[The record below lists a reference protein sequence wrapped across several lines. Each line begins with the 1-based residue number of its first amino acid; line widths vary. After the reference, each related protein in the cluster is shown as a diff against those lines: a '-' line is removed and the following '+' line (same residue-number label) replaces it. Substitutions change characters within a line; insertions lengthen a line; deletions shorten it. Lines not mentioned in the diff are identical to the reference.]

1 MLLQDENIEE
11 MNLEKAVE
19 LLKGKDVKRRG
30 RKSLLVLAAEE
41 KERKL
46 AQLKRTA
53 KYLKQTNVV
62 KDKCSDM
69 SDDKNMAKAKTAI
82 KPEADTEASP
92 QKAKG

>member
-11 MNLEKAVE
+11 MNLAKAVE

-53 KYLKQTNVV
+53 KYLKQANVV

-69 SDDKNMAKAKTAI
+69 SDEKNMTKAKATI
-82 KPEADTEASP
+82 KLEADTGGSP